1 VPSDNYWEF
10 IDSSAMVKGFPQAF
24 GELCHPV
31 RRKFT
36 TSHFLEEMTMTF
48 QQQQETSCSPN
59 KQKHS
64 YNKDK
69 QERKKTWMGTLLTST
84 QHGSTPTKYAILD
97 DSEVCVPG
105 PTNRNL
111 RA

>member
-1 VPSDNYWEF
+1 VPSDNHWKF

-69 QERKKTWMGTLLTST
+69 QERKKTWMGDTAWLND
-84 QHGSTPTKYAILD
+84 YEI
-97 DSEVCVPG
+97 
-105 PTNRNL
+105 RNI
-111 RA
+111 R

>member
-24 GELCHPV
+24 GELCHP
-31 RRKFT
+31 
-36 TSHFLEEMTMTF
+36 
-48 QQQQETSCSPN
+48 QQQETSCSPN